1 MPTSL
6 PRRDDGHRPAGT
18 LAVPVPPEAMGLV
31 RGLRPRKS
39 WRYVGA
45 YGADLMLCA
54 ASVRIGPLGQSW
66 LGVWDRGRRELV
78 EAFSIRPGTVDLHEG
93 VVRARTAR
101 VVLDLRT
108 DEATTTAD
116 PVEVTSPHGSQY
128 IWTRKL
134 PVRVEGTI
142 TVDGLPHPFTA
153 PALIDDSAGYHARHT
168 DWKWSAGVGTTTD
181 GAAVVWNL
189 VDGIHDATTQ
199 SERTVWVDGRAHEV
213 GPVRFLDDLGG
224 CAFREGG
231 ELRCAAEAQRAR
243 SDEFGIFAS
252 RYRQPFGT
260 FTGQLPGAGELAEG
274 YGVMEDH
281 RARW

>member
-1 MPTSL
+1 MPARL
-6 PRRDDGHRPAGT
+6 PHRGDLAGVRPDLPHPPARMP
-18 LAVPVPPEAMGLV
+18 LL
-31 RGLRPRKS
+31 RGGRPLKR

-45 YGADLMLCA
+45 YGPDFMVCA
-54 ASVRIGPLGQSW
+54 ASVHVGPAGQSW
-66 LGVWDRGRRELV
+66 MAAWDREQGRLV
-78 EAFSIRPGTVDLHEG
+78 EAFSMRAGKVDVATGIVRGRGRRLTIDLH
-93 VVRARTAR
+93 
-101 VVLDLRT
+101 T
-108 DEATTTAD
+108 DEATTDAD
-116 PVEVTSPHGSQY
+116 PVEVLSPHGAQH

-134 PVRVEGTI
+134 PVRVHGSI
-142 TVDGLPHPFTA
+142 VIDGVPRAFEA
-153 PALIDDSAGYHARHT
+153 PGLIDDSAGYHARHT

-260 FTGQLPGAGELAEG
+260 FTGHLPGAGELAEG